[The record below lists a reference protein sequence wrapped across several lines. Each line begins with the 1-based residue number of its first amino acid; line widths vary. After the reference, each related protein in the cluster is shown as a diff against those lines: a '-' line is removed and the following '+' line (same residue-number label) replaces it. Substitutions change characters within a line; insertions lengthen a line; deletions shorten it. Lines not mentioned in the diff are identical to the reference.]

1 MRGWWLAL
9 MLGSASVTAMA
20 AEPVAQA
27 QVGHEAAKAGT
38 LDFERVMAGGLTGS
52 GGRPPRLSPD
62 GKLLTQLRARD
73 GEPNRL
79 DLWAQDLAT
88 GQWRMLVDSKKVGTG
103 AELSEAEKMQRE
115 RARIGGTRGIVSY
128 DWAPDGRSILVPLDG
143 DLYLATLDGNV
154 RRLTESEA
162 GELNPAISPA
172 GRYISFV
179 RDQNLWVQ
187 PLSGGEARAVTQ
199 GGGGTVHWGEA
210 EFVAQEEMGRS
221 TGYWWAPGDTRVAV
235 ARFDEAPVRVLTRAA
250 IAAEGTRLYEQRYPL
265 AGTPNV
271 AIELYVMAPD
281 GSGRVKVDLGSDPD
295 IYLARVDWSADGKT
309 LYVQRQNREQTVL
322 DMLAVD
328 PATGRSRVLF
338 SEKAAAKSWIN
349 LSDNFHALEDGSILW
364 WSERDGNAHLYRFAN
379 GRWTQLTEGDWEV
392 ADVIGV
398 DEAKD
403 RVYFTANKDGVLERH
418 AYAAPLTRPG
428 AVTRLTEAGYWNSA
442 VMDGAASRLIVT
454 RSSPTQPTQSYL
466 ADAAGK
472 RLQWLDENALGEG
485 HPYAPFLASHR
496 VPEFGTLKAADGSA
510 LHYSI
515 LKPEM
520 EPGKR
525 YPVFFTYYGGPG
537 AQRVTRGWTSP
548 LHQAIVDKG
557 YIVFVMDNRGTANRS
572 RAFTDQIWH
581 AMGSVEVEDQVMA
594 AKWLKSQSFVDPD
607 RMVIHGWSYG
617 GYMTLKLLEAAP
629 GLFAAGAAV
638 APVSKWE
645 LYDTHYTERY
655 MGDPRKVPDAYA
667 RSATI
672 GDAGRISD
680 PLLIMHG
687 MADDNVFLDNTTAM
701 VAALQQ
707 QGVLFETQLYPGQ
720 THAISDPKSQ
730 LHLWTSM
737 FDFFERRTSTAG
749 K

>member
-1 MRGWWLAL
+1 

-485 HPYAPFLASHR
+485 HPYAPF
-496 VPEFGTLKAADGSA
+496 
-510 LHYSI
+510 
-515 LKPEM
+515 
-520 EPGKR
+520 
-525 YPVFFTYYGGPG
+525 
-537 AQRVTRGWTSP
+537 
-548 LHQAIVDKG
+548 
-557 YIVFVMDNRGTANRS
+557 
-572 RAFTDQIWH
+572 
-581 AMGSVEVEDQVMA
+581 
-594 AKWLKSQSFVDPD
+594 
-607 RMVIHGWSYG
+607 
-617 GYMTLKLLEAAP
+617 
-629 GLFAAGAAV
+629 
-638 APVSKWE
+638 
-645 LYDTHYTERY
+645 
-655 MGDPRKVPDAYA
+655 
-667 RSATI
+667 
-672 GDAGRISD
+672 
-680 PLLIMHG
+680 
-687 MADDNVFLDNTTAM
+687 
-701 VAALQQ
+701 
-707 QGVLFETQLYPGQ
+707 
-720 THAISDPKSQ
+720 
-730 LHLWTSM
+730 
-737 FDFFERRTSTAG
+737 
-749 K
+749 